1 MNDCAIDILQTR
13 RRDSFNQNS
22 QGVVMK
28 NFRTQNC
35 ETDGLVL
42 SKPGRMLRL
51 PEVLTISGLA
61 RSTVYKYIAMGL
73 FPKQT
78 KICGGRCSGWA
89 ESEVME
95 AVKNST

>member
-1 MNDCAIDILQTR
+1 
-13 RRDSFNQNS
+13 
-22 QGVVMK
+22 MK
-28 NFRTQNC
+28 NFGTQNC
-35 ETDGLVL
+35 ETDGSVL
-42 SKPGRMLRL
+42 NKRGRMLRL